1 MMNGKQ
7 IAAIVSGLTL
17 AGMIGGGSVYG
28 FKVVDNV
35 ETLNIQ
41 VVVVDSKA
49 NYALDQL
56 LNSLIAHLNKLRAKT
71 NKTAYDIQSISD
83 LEAELKRLRAL
94 RYGK

>member
-1 MMNGKQ
+1 MTSVKQ
-7 IAAIVSGLTL
+7 IASIISGLTL

-35 ETLNIQ
+35 AVLNTQ

-49 NYALDQL
+49 NYALEQF
-56 LNSLIAHLNKLRAKT
+56 LNSLISHLNKLRSKT

-94 RYGK
+94 SYGK